1 MDSLSE
7 VIAASEQTVSQPAS
21 AAAAT
26 HAPAA
31 THAQPTVTHILLL
44 AGWAG
49 TVLVMGRRNQWFN
62 NPRVVRWRV
71 NTYGNLLLCLCGLAI
86 APMVGSIVGSL
97 AGANANEV
105 STPHSVLG
113 SMAASGSLTLFM
125 WWWLWNRHATHE
137 PCNAM
142 PASHAAIM
150 GAVGLAAIWPWMVL
164 ISHTGEWLHTLGGG
178 TPAPDIAH
186 STLQLLMANS
196 RSISAWMIGLLV
208 VTLTPITE
216 EILWRGAAQQWLK
229 SVGLPRGIAI
239 AVTALLF
246 ALVHWGAVPADAR
259 FSALPALLALGIALG
274 WLMERTGNL
283 IAPIA
288 AHAAFNAVNLLLFS
302 MLP

>member
-1 MDSLSE
+1 
-7 VIAASEQTVSQPAS
+7 
-21 AAAAT
+21 
-26 HAPAA
+26 
-31 THAQPTVTHILLL
+31 
-44 AGWAG
+44 
-49 TVLVMGRRNQWFN
+49 
-62 NPRVVRWRV
+62 
-71 NTYGNLLLCLCGLAI
+71 
-86 APMVGSIVGSL
+86 
-97 AGANANEV
+97 
-105 STPHSVLG
+105 
-113 SMAASGSLTLFM
+113 
-125 WWWLWNRHATHE
+125 
-137 PCNAM
+137 M